1 MWKNHITSRE
11 RSHFMFLFLCV
22 RELIHKVLMYYL
34 ILEQFSLPAVRAL
47 IRSTEMSNAAF
58 IPL

>member
-1 MWKNHITSRE
+1 
-11 RSHFMFLFLCV
+11 MFLFLCI
-22 RELIHKVLMYYL
+22 RELIHTVLMYYL